1 MSTDNNVRVLIA
13 DGDATVRA
21 ALFRALLDRGVFCDC
36 VASGGDAISRLG
48 EQRYALVLLDF
59 SLPHAGAAAVVES
72 LRVMPSAERP
82 MVIATAA
89 GADSARDPSSLA
101 LLRAGSD
108 TDLVQMILRRPIE
121 VLDVAELVG
130 ACLAQV
136 RTT

>member
-13 DGDATVRA
+13 DGEATVRTA
-21 ALFRALLDRGVFCDC
+21 MFRALLDRGVFCDC

-89 GADSARDPSSLA
+89 GADSARD
-101 LLRAGSD
+101 SD

-121 VLDVAELVG
+121 VRDVAELVG